1 MFGLQTPKFLL
12 DLEGKPSTMR
22 ASAFI
27 AVLGGVTILVSG
39 AFGWA
44 TGTGALG
51 VKAEHGLWL
60 VGLGLVGKAAQ
71 RGTEAKQA
79 MGDKPKDN

>member
-27 AVLGGVTILVSG
+27 AVLGGITILVSG

-44 TGTGALG
+44 TGALG
-51 VKAEHGLWL
+51 VKAEHGCEPGDIETAEVHLL
-60 VGLGLVGKAAQ
+60 SRRQGPVG
-71 RGTEAKQA
+71 
-79 MGDKPKDN
+79 